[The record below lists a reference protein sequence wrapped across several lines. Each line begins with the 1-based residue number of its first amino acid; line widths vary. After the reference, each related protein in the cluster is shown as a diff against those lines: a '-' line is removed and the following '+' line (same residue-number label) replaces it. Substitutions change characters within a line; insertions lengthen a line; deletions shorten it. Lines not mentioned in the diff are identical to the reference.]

1 MTQKATLEIA
11 YEILLE
17 KHPLPFYELWEKV
30 CQRQQFTKEQCFN
43 LLSRFY
49 TNLTLD
55 ARFVNGGDNIWDLR
69 IFRKSTELRLELNEV
84 YSDIDE
90 SDEDIEEKTLLL
102 QAGEVTEEETGI
114 KFAEEE
120 EEEETEQE

>member
-1 MTQKATLEIA
+1 MSQKATLEIA
-11 YEILLE
+11 YELLRD

-30 CQRQQFTKEQCFN
+30 CQAQEYSKEQCFN

-55 ARFVNGGDNIWDLR
+55 GRFVNIGDNNW
-69 IFRKSTELRLELNEV
+69 ELRLHLRSDELKLELNEV
-84 YSDIDE
+84 YSDVDE

-102 QAGEVTEEETGI
+102 QAGEVTVDETGLN
-114 KFAEEE
+114 FDEVN
-120 EEEETEQE
+120 EEETEQE

>member
-11 YEILLE
+11 YEVLKE
-17 KHPLPFYELWEKV
+17 QHPIPFYELWEKV
-30 CQRQQFTKEQCFN
+30 CSTQTFSKEQCFN

-49 TNLTLD
+49 TNLSLD
-55 ARFVNGGDNIWDLR
+55 GRFVNIGDNVWELR
-69 IFRKSTELRLELNEV
+69 IHLKSTELKLELNEV

-90 SDEDIEEKTLLL
+90 NDEDIEEKTLLL

-114 KFAEEE
+114 KFDNED
-120 EEEETEQE
+120 EEETEQD

>member
-11 YEILLE
+11 YEVLKE
-17 KHPLPFYELWEKV
+17 QHPIPFYELWEKV
-30 CQRQQFTKEQCFN
+30 CSTQTFSKEQCFN

-49 TNLTLD
+49 TNLSLD
-55 ARFVNGGDNIWDLR
+55 GRFVNIGDNVWELR
-69 IFRKSTELRLELNEV
+69 IHLKSTELKLELNEV

-90 SDEDIEEKTLLL
+90 NDEDIEEKTLLL

-114 KFAEEE
+114 KFDNED
-120 EEEETEQE
+120 EEETEQN

>member
-1 MTQKATLEIA
+1 MSQKATLEIA
-11 YEILLE
+11 YELLSA
-17 KHPLPFYELWEKV
+17 KHPLPFYELWEQV
-30 CQRQQFTKEQCFN
+30 CQRQDYSKEQCFN

-55 ARFVNGGDNIWDLR
+55 GRFVNIGDNVWELR
-69 IFRKSTELRLELNEV
+69 NHLKSTELRLELNEV

-102 QAGEVTEEETGI
+102 QAGEVTVDETGLA
-114 KFAEEE
+114 FDNEN
-120 EEEETEQE
+120 EEETEQE

>member
-11 YEILLE
+11 YEILTE
-17 KHPLPFYELWEKV
+17 THPLPFYELWEKV
-30 CQRQQFTKEQCFN
+30 CESQSFSKEQCFN

-55 ARFVNGGDNIWDLR
+55 GRFVNIGDNIWDLR
-69 IFRKSTELRLELNEV
+69 IFLKSTDLGLELNEV
-84 YSDIDE
+84 YSDVDE

-102 QAGEVTEEETGI
+102 AAGEVTEEETGI
-114 KFAEEE
+114 KFNLD